1 MQLLKELLSLQE
13 SPDVP
18 IELKD
23 IVNAFPR
30 QHGKAISKLW
40 GTRRLVW
47 HGMRFFDHKTLGEAY
62 TKSEEAVEEY
72 MDREDLNVELSF
84 QLDASKIVVDND
96 EDDDAP
102 GYADVEISHTL
113 EYKDMQECY
122 LGYSPKKD
130 KLYIGFDAW
139 GGNDE
144 EFNEAFEKAFEEATG
159 LHFDDSNEEHQE
171 VYTDVWHE
179 YGESGAY
186 GVIFEITDVHGEFDA
201 EPAMAVMPGGFYRG
215 VYTKFKRTHSDVV
228 DLRLD

>member
-23 IVNAFPR
+23 IINAFPR

-102 GYADVEISHTL
+102 GHADVEVTQTL
-113 EYKDMQECY
+113 DYHDMQECY

-130 KLYIGFDAW
+130 KLYIGFDAYSS
-139 GGNDE
+139 DE
-144 EFNEAFEKAFEEATG
+144 NAFTEAFEKAFEEATG

-179 YGESGAY
+179 YSESGAY
-186 GVIFEITDVHGEFDA
+186 GVIFEITDFHGVFDA

-215 VYTKFKRTHSDVV
+215 TYAKFKRTHPDVV